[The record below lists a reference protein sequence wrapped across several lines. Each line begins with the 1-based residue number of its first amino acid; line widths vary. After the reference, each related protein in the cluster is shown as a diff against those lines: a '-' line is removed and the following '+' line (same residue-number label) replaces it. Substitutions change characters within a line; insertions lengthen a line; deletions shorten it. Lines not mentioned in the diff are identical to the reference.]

1 MRLWQKIIGTTM
13 IIAGVF
19 LVGGEAWAK
28 PDSGVPE
35 VIKRYESFNYETG
48 AHFDS
53 DIVNKLIDNI
63 TDLSTLKK
71 VRKDEHQRVL
81 NEANKHLDKYINK
94 KIDKEVD
101 ANFWSAGYADEKEF
115 GLRLDSAVKKWA
127 NDHNNT
133 HPDSTQTE
141 AIKATIIKEKK
152 KELKEKYT
160 KDKVIRADALNDF
173 IIDDTDNT
181 DIRSNLF
188 DRYILQIENPDLDLS
203 LSNFPNLKGCLSD
216 ENCYGYIEMQSLG
229 YILGKAKKEYPN
241 LDKDDAYM
249 NTISDLTGDSDIKKI
264 KYEKTAEKVP
274 FDKSAPDLIGPS
286 NGSNGNNGNN
296 GDNGNNGGEQTE
308 AEKQQEQCRKNAGFL
323 GFLICP
329 FILQT
334 SNNVMEWAYRTIYE
348 DLSRIETSVLE
359 MKDSNPVFTAWAKI
373 RDLANIVF
381 IIVFLIVVLSQITGI
396 GIDNYGIKKILPKLI
411 ASAILINLS
420 FIISQLFVDTSNLL
434 GVSLSKIFSIT
445 KEFSSG
451 SQTYSPAMKISGWA
465 NALSIGAIVAGI
477 FALLLNPGII
487 ISLALLLIP
496 MIGALLLAVALL
508 MVRQAVAIMLVVTS
522 PIAIALMLL
531 PNTKS
536 FVDRYKKLASAM
548 WLFYPICAIVVG
560 GSNFAARVFL
570 QMVKSGGTEHDF
582 LYSIMAIAVM
592 TLPFFATPGILR
604 KTMDGVGGIG
614 SKLNN
619 FRNASVSRASNAA
632 KNSRLVKRAQSSLNT
647 HSISKRH
654 RASAYRDRMK
664 LNQERREDDL
674 YSNKDFMNEQEE
686 LANMEHAEKLNP
698 FAREEKMEAARF
710 KHEEATDPRLVVE
723 RMQANRIRHEEAMDS
738 TMRRDRMK
746 TAEMNHQ
753 VSMADAGSR
762 VGMAGYYNTMTDAK
776 INSAQ
781 SRTEKQ
787 MRDATMDAISAG
799 NLEISGGS
807 WIDSAGV
814 KQTAPARITN
824 PNDANQMRQALQAAV
839 SSNNH
844 IAAGAIMEYMNKNGM
859 TDDVHR
865 AYKDMSNGGAMGM
878 NIEDSAYRNV
888 RSAMANGVLAA
899 GIKED
904 DPGMAKWAKNTLA
917 GKATTVDDST
927 IEAFADMSADA
938 ISKMD
943 DKAMARTQAVLQSRK
958 AAFVEPGPIGGKLGQ
973 AINNMDDF
981 KKAMAGT
988 SDNDLRL
995 QNKTKASLKNQTM
1008 KW

>member
-1 MRLWQKIIGTTM
+1 M
-13 IIAGVF
+13 
-19 LVGGEAWAK
+19 GGEVWAEK
-28 PDSGVPE
+28 NE
-35 VIKRYESFNYETG
+35 INEIKERYKSFSYETG
-48 AHFDS
+48 ARFFIMPNTNIDPN
-53 DIVNKLIDNI
+53 DNTYDEEIKRVYKLLNDKIN
-63 TDLSTLKK
+63 LSTLKE
-71 VRKDEHQRVL
+71 VREEEHKRVL
-81 NEANKHLDKYINK
+81 NEANKYLDKYINDKINK
-94 KIDKEVD
+94 KINAGIFKP
-101 ANFWSAGYADEKEF
+101 GYAGDPEF
-115 GLRLDSAVKKWA
+115 EERKKSEVAKWA
-127 NDHNNT
+127 KDHNNIY
-133 HPDSTQTE
+133 PKE
-141 AIKATIIKEKK
+141 AETKAIEEKIIKEKK
-152 KELKEKYT
+152 KELKEEYT
-160 KDKVIRADALNDF
+160 KDKGIRTDALNEF
-173 IIDDTDNT
+173 IATDNNDT
-181 DIRSNLF
+181 SINPSFF

-203 LSNFPNLKGCLSD
+203 SSNKKNGFKELLSD
-216 ENCYGYIEMQSLG
+216 KYDYGNVEMRSLE
-229 YILGKAKKEYPN
+229 YILSKAKKKYPEF
-241 LDKDDAYM
+241 DKNNVFQNAVS
-249 NTISDLTGDSDIKKI
+249 NLTGNDNIRIYYKDII
-264 KYEKTAEKVP
+264 KKVP

-286 NGSNGNNGNN
+286 NGNNGSNGSNGSNGNNG
-296 GDNGNNGGEQTE
+296 DNGGEQTE

-359 MKDSNPVFTAWAKI
+359 MKDSNPVFSAWAKI

-710 KHEEATDPRLVVE
+710 KHEEATNASAVVE
-723 RMQANRIRHEEAMDS
+723 RMQANKIRHEEAMDS

-799 NLEISGGS
+799 NLGISGGS

-904 DPGMAKWAKNTLA
+904 DPGIAKWAKNTLA

-958 AAFVEPGPIGGKLGQ
+958 AAFVGSGPIGGKLRQ

-981 KKAMAGT
+981 KKAMAGA

>member
-1 MRLWQKIIGTTM
+1 M
-13 IIAGVF
+13 
-19 LVGGEAWAK
+19 GGEAWAEGWVEGFSYERGNLVVFRTTAVSNGNITNATQIFIK
-28 PDSGVPE
+28 NNANVLKDFRIKTEYE
-35 VIKRYESFNYETG
+35 VGGQIRDRVTKYIEEEDEVKNEKDPTKKNELRKKYRTDPKLKQKAIDNYLDGITDASESTCKRYLLQRAYPELNLSKSTVSANWMNSNLMANMSEPKQIKKYDVVCARFFTQRIHDIG
-48 AHFDS
+48 TDTDFD
-53 DIVNKLIDNI
+53 
-63 TDLSTLKK
+63 
-71 VRKDEHQRVL
+71 KD
-81 NEANKHLDKYINK
+81 Y
-94 KIDKEVD
+94 
-101 ANFWSAGYADEKEF
+101 S
-115 GLRLDSAVKKWA
+115 GL
-127 NDHNNT
+127 
-133 HPDSTQTE
+133 E
-141 AIKATIIKEKK
+141 AIKKVSDEFLYNTGKISVKEDKDIRGSKK
-152 KELKEKYT
+152 IPGKSHKENNGSGSSSTNSSTSTNPENGEAG
-160 KDKVIRADALNDF
+160 DVINNL
-173 IIDDTDNT
+173 TDNSVSKT
-181 DIRSNLF
+181 D
-188 DRYILQIENPDLDLS
+188 P
-203 LSNFPNLKGCLSD
+203 G
-216 ENCYGYIEMQSLG
+216 
-229 YILGKAKKEYPN
+229 
-241 LDKDDAYM
+241 
-249 NTISDLTGDSDIKKI
+249 
-264 KYEKTAEKVP
+264 AEEDVE
-274 FDKSAPDLIGPS
+274 L
-286 NGSNGNNGNN
+286 
-296 GDNGNNGGEQTE
+296 TE

-359 MKDSNPVFTAWAKI
+359 MKDSNPVFSAWAKI

-445 KEFSSG
+445 EFSHG
-451 SQTYSPAMKISGWA
+451 SRTYPVMGISGWA

-548 WLFYPICAIVVG
+548 WLFYPICAIIVG

-570 QMVKSGGTEHDF
+570 MMVQSGGTEHDF

-674 YSNKDFMNEQEE
+674 YSNRGYMNEQEE
-686 LANMEHAEKLNP
+686 LANMEQAEKLNT

-710 KHEEATDPRLVVE
+710 KHEEATNASAVVE
-723 RMQANRIRHEEAMDS
+723 RMQANKIRHEEAMDS

-787 MRDATMDAISAG
+787 MRDATMDAIGAG

-807 WIDSAGV
+807 WIDSAGA
-814 KQTAPARITN
+814 KQTAPTRITN
-824 PNDANQMRQALQAAV
+824 PNDANQMRQALQAAA

-865 AYKDMSNGGAMGM
+865 AYKAMSNGGAMGM

-904 DPGMAKWAKNTLA
+904 DPGIAKWAKNTLA

-943 DKAMARTQAVLQSRK
+943 DKAMARTQAVLQSRR
-958 AAFVEPGPIGGKLGQ
+958 AAFVGSGPIGGKLGQ

-981 KKAMAGT
+981 KKAMTGT

-1008 KW
+1008 TW

>member
-1 MRLWQKIIGTTM
+1 M
-13 IIAGVF
+13 
-19 LVGGEAWAK
+19 GGEAWAEK
-28 PDSGVPE
+28 KILE
-35 VIKRYESFNYETG
+35 AFTYEKNGNLFVGNDKATKEEIEKINNFLSNE
-48 AHFDS
+48 DRR
-53 DIVNKLIDNI
+53 NKLKEMREKVQDEIKSGTSDAISNSIREKVDDEIKKYDTSPEYKTAFGNKMSEKGNAVTEDDKI
-63 TDLSTLKK
+63 T
-71 VRKDEHQRVL
+71 
-81 NEANKHLDKYINK
+81 
-94 KIDKEVD
+94 
-101 ANFWSAGYADEKEF
+101 
-115 GLRLDSAVKKWA
+115 
-127 NDHNNT
+127 
-133 HPDSTQTE
+133 
-141 AIKATIIKEKK
+141 IKADLIKKERSRLEKK
-152 KELKEKYT
+152 FSNDKALKEKAVLSYIAKVKEDDDNDQKKRIFYYYT
-160 KDKVIRADALNDF
+160 AQSL
-173 IIDDTDNT
+173 
-181 DIRSNLF
+181 
-188 DRYILQIENPDLDLS
+188 YPDLDLS
-203 LSNFPNLKGCLSD
+203 NKPESSAGLNMGSLKNDMSSPEKMVNYDVIAFLYTMKLAKVKYKNINDDSKVDEGKLNSYQDTKVLTPNEFEQNAILCVKHNDDKCKKG
-216 ENCYGYIEMQSLG
+216 
-229 YILGKAKKEYPN
+229 
-241 LDKDDAYM
+241 
-249 NTISDLTGDSDIKKI
+249 
-264 KYEKTAEKVP
+264 KVSYKNKP
-274 FDKSAPDLIGPS
+274 GIAPAVPSANPS
-286 NGSNGNNGNN
+286 NGSSNP
-296 GDNGNNGGEQTE
+296 GGSAEQTE

-710 KHEEATDPRLVVE
+710 KHEEATNASAVVE
-723 RMQANRIRHEEAMDS
+723 RMQANKIRHEEAMDS

-799 NLEISGGS
+799 NLGISGGS

-917 GKATTVDDST
+917 GKTTTVDDST

-958 AAFVEPGPIGGKLGQ
+958 AAFVGSGPIGGKLGQ